1 MIHPGQALRTT
12 VLAACASVT
21 ALIPLTFPADDG
33 ATDIDRAIA
42 EPVRRSV
49 SPEWGSILVSPS
61 NGATVLIGLL
71 GFCCWFLV
79 RRRWWRAATMLVV
92 PELAVAINTWLL
104 KPLWDRQLHDYLT
117 YPSGHTVHLVAVATT
132 FACLVTSAR
141 ARLVVVALTAL
152 MLVPVTLGM
161 IERGYH
167 HATDVFGGAAAAVT
181 LAVAGVWA
189 VSCGRKRWRRATSR
203 PAASTPAHPSPPPA

>member
-1 MIHPGQALRTT
+1 MIRPDQALRAT
-12 VLAACASVT
+12 VLTTCASVT

-33 ATDIDRAIA
+33 PTDIDRAVA
-42 EPVRRSV
+42 EPVRRSL

-61 NGATVLIGLL
+61 HNAIVLIGLL
-71 GFCCWFLV
+71 ACCCWFLL
-79 RRRWWRAATMLVV
+79 RRQRWRAVAMLVV
-92 PELAVAINTWLL
+92 PGVAVMINTWLL
-104 KPLWDRQLHDYLT
+104 KPLWDRQLHDYLA

-141 ARLVVVALTAL
+141 ARLAVVALTAL
-152 MLVPVTLGM
+152 LLIPITLGM

-167 HATDVFGGAAAAVT
+167 HATDVLGGAAAAVT

-189 VSCGRKRWRRATSR
+189 LRCGRTRWRRATSR